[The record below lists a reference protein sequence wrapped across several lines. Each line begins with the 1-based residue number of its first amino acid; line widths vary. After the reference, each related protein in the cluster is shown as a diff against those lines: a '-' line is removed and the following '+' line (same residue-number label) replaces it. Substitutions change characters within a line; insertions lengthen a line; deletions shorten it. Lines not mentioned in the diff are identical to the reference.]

1 MEIKSKTMLKKWG
14 YCQTNLIEDFNGN
27 RYIEK
32 IEFYDTSANRFCS
45 FPYHSNE
52 CEVYGSILSPLG
64 IPHVEIVENTCNSD
78 ANIFIMEYVSG
89 IICEEAPLAIYLYK
103 AAEKAGEIYDKS
115 RGNMSFADKNVALKY
130 TLSKEKIYSHI
141 EAASSFFDVEAVYS
155 VIDYIFEKYKGR
167 PLFVNHFDMHLK
179 NFIYND
185 DVVLI
190 DWATTQISPFYT
202 DLYVLLTQAKDVGA
216 SFNEIKE
223 RYKKSA
229 QIEVLNDEDIHIG
242 GVIWNIVNIH
252 WLLELI
258 GSDDVPFREWAEKLY
273 NDLKRLIQLLN
284 MR

>member
-1 MEIKSKTMLKKWG
+1 MEIKNKTTLKKWG
-14 YCQTNLIEDFNGN
+14 YCQTNLIEDESGN

-32 IEFYDTSANRFCS
+32 FEFYDPSANRFCS

-52 CEVYGSILSPLG
+52 CEVYSSILSPLG
-64 IPHVEIVENTCNSD
+64 ISHVEIIENTSNSD

-89 IICEEAPLAIYLYK
+89 IVCEEAPLAIHLYK
-103 AAEKAGEIYDKS
+103 AAEKAGEIYNKS
-115 RGNMSFADKNVALKY
+115 TGNMSLADKNITLKY
-130 TLSKEKIYSHI
+130 TLNKEKIYSHI
-141 EAASSFFDVEAVYS
+141 EAASSFFDMEEVYS
-155 VIDYIFEKYKGR
+155 VIDYIFERYKGR

-185 DVVLI
+185 DLVLI
-190 DWATTQISPFYT
+190 DWATMQISPFYT

-216 SFNEIKE
+216 SVDEIKA
-223 RYKKSA
+223 RYKNHS
-229 QIEVLNDEDIHIG
+229 QIEVLDDEDIHIG
-242 GVIWNIVNIH
+242 GIIWSIVNIH

-258 GSDDVPFREWAEKLY
+258 GSDDVPFCEWAEELY